1 MKTIIMLSGIPYRST
16 RQRPQHMA
24 LFFAQQG
31 YRILYLS
38 LTEINSNLTEVHRS
52 GTGDLLDR
60 FFERT
65 DEGIHI
71 LKKIEMKID
80 LNPGFGFDDLL
91 HKLEIYF
98 SPKDVIFI
106 VSFPDWIQ
114 YLNKVSNE
122 SKIIYDC
129 LDDWES
135 FISDLDL
142 GYTETTIHNERKLA
156 SLADLIIVSAR
167 SLYVKM
173 ARFNDNLYY
182 LPNGVWNAD
191 YGSFGDE
198 IPIDIRNIKKPIVF
212 FMGAIAGWVDIDLIK
227 YLADAR
233 PEYSFVFVGD
243 EVKVKLPTSSNIH
256 FLGRKKYED
265 LPLYLKE
272 AKVAIIP
279 FKVNKL
285 TTAVTPLK
293 FYEYLSSSTPVVT
306 TIMPDLIGLPGSKM
320 AWSYEDFL
328 KHLDAYILMDN
339 DQYQLEANRA
349 SQTSKRFEWAKLL
362 EPLCSFFDGK
372 DFILLPKSE
381 FINEMINSY
390 RTFQEQEYIQNELIT
405 LYNSTGQYQM
415 SCSLFNKHENI
426 EERHYIDYNQLALA
440 YFKQGDVEYSICLL
454 KKYLTSSKNH
464 LFEVYVESII
474 NDENRL
480 IFLELFLLKK
490 CGFIYEALKKS
501 DELYPE
507 WKTNPKFLGL
517 LCGLYMDLGE
527 YDLALH
533 LAIKALDVG
542 EEYTYEEI
550 FDFYSLSFLIKQ
562 LSKQKIYDAAENIA
576 ISLMKVN
583 QDWEEKTVKILA
595 DIYIMRELE
604 TVWKA

>member
-1 MKTIIMLSGIPYRST
+1 
-16 RQRPQHMA
+16 MA
-24 LFFAQQG
+24 RYFAQQG

-38 LTEINSNLTEVHRS
+38 LTEINCNVSGIHRS
-52 GTGDLLDR
+52 GSGDVLNR
-60 FFERT
+60 FFDRT
-65 DEGIHI
+65 DEGVYI
-71 LKKIEMKID
+71 LKKIGMKID
-80 LNPGFGFDDLL
+80 LNPEFGFDDLL
-91 HKLEIYF
+91 QQLENF
-98 SPKDVIFI
+98 FLPKDVIFF
-106 VSFPDWIQ
+106 VTFPDWIQ
-114 YLNKVSNE
+114 YLNKISTE

-129 LDDWES
+129 IDDWES

-182 LPNGVWNAD
+182 LPNGVWNVD
-191 YGSFGDE
+191 YGNLGDMDE

-243 EVKVKLPTSSNIH
+243 EVKMKLPTSSNIH

-328 KHLDAYILMDN
+328 KHLDTYIMMDN
-339 DQYQLEANRA
+339 NQYQLEANRA
-349 SQTSKRFEWAKLL
+349 SQTSKRFEWAMLL
-362 EPLCSFFDGK
+362 EPLRSFIDGK
-372 DFILLPKSE
+372 DFTLIPKNE
-381 FINEMINSY
+381 FINEMINTY
-390 RTFQEQEYIQNELIT
+390 RTFQEQVYIQNELIT
-405 LYNSTGQYQM
+405 LYNSKGQYQL

-426 EERHYIDYNQLALA
+426 EERHNIDYNQLSLA
-440 YFKQGDVEYSICLL
+440 HFKQGDVEYSIYLL
-454 KKYLTSSKNH
+454 KKYLTSSKKH
-464 LFEVYVESII
+464 FLRVYVESII
-474 NDENRL
+474 NDESRL
-480 IFLELFLLKK
+480 ILLELFLLKL

-517 LCGLYMDLGE
+517 LCGLYLDLGE
-527 YDLALH
+527 YDLAFC
-533 LAIKALDVG
+533 LAIEAIDAG
-542 EEYTYEEI
+542 EEYAYEEI
-550 FDFYSLSFLIKQ
+550 FDFYSLKFIIKQ
-562 LSKQKIYDAAENIA
+562 LTIQKKYDEAENIA
-576 ISLMKVN
+576 ISLMKIN
-583 QDWEEKTVKILA
+583 QDWEEQAVKILA
-595 DIYIMRELE
+595 DIYFLREFRYN
-604 TVWKA
+604 APIS